1 MTEFFFDPTHN
12 VLVYP
17 RSDIITRVIPE
28 AREFNGHY
36 VGVPRTLRNSQIL
49 AHYNYPIVPVM
60 DNYDWPIEPGRKP
73 LPHQKIYANFQVT
86 HPRCFNLG
94 DPGTM
99 KTLSSLWA
107 MSWLMQQHPKGT
119 FKALIICPLTIIET
133 GWAKAI
139 FRNFLGRLTFEI
151 LHGTPEKRLALLN
164 KNVDC
169 YLINFEGPG
178 IGAHTRKRFELDGF
192 SKVLAARDDIKLVI
206 IDESRA
212 YGDATSKRSRL
223 ARAIFGNRPYQWQL
237 CGSPTPQAPTDC
249 YGMAKLL
256 NNAYG
261 KSFTTFQA
269 ETMYK
274 LPHSAFRWVPQR
286 DGYIKARRI
295 LTPAI
300 RFALDEI
307 WQGPEQTIQEVH
319 IALSDE
325 QKKLLADLKRD
336 LTMLVKSGQVITA
349 ANEAAARLKLLQIC
363 AGAVYDENHKKY
375 VVDCTSRLTEIKR
388 IIDSTQR
395 KVVIFVNFTSVIHM
409 LQRHLTETWRKQH
422 STLKCGVING
432 AVSDKD
438 RVILLNTFGSDPD
451 LKVMIVDPTTTAH
464 GINEFVAA
472 DTGIWA
478 GPCDRTELWIQG
490 NARIRRPG
498 QTFPSTIFQL
508 FSTPTEQEM
517 FRRLENNTSMQG
529 LMLDMVRKG
538 EL

>member
-1 MTEFFFDPTHN
+1 M
-12 VLVYP
+12 
-17 RSDIITRVIPE
+17 
-28 AREFNGHY
+28 
-36 VGVPRTLRNSQIL
+36 
-49 AHYNYPIVPVM
+49 
-60 DNYDWPIEPGRKP
+60 
-73 LPHQKIYANFQVT
+73 
-86 HPRCFNLG
+86 
-94 DPGTM
+94 
-99 KTLSSLWA
+99 
-107 MSWLMQQHPKGT
+107 
-119 FKALIICPLTIIET
+119 
-133 GWAKAI
+133 
-139 FRNFLGRLTFEI
+139 
-151 LHGTPEKRLALLN
+151 
-164 KNVDC
+164 
-169 YLINFEGPG
+169 
-178 IGAHTRKRFELDGF
+178 
-192 SKVLAARDDIKLVI
+192 
-206 IDESRA
+206 
-212 YGDATSKRSRL
+212 
-223 ARAIFGNRPYQWQL
+223 
-237 CGSPTPQAPTDC
+237 
-249 YGMAKLL
+249 
-256 NNAYG
+256 
-261 KSFTTFQA
+261 
-269 ETMYK
+269 
-274 LPHSAFRWVPQR
+274 
-286 DGYIKARRI
+286 
-295 LTPAI
+295 
-300 RFALDEI
+300 
-307 WQGPEQTIQEVH
+307 
-319 IALSDE
+319 
-325 QKKLLADLKRD
+325 
-336 LTMLVKSGQVITA
+336 
-349 ANEAAARLKLLQIC
+349 
-363 AGAVYDENHKKY
+363 YDENHKKY